1 MAPHTKDADKKDD
14 PPPYSERPT
23 DGTVTI
29 ATSSSSSS
37 SSQAPPPPFTPQ
49 AQPQQRQAP
58 PPPAQPQIPR
68 QFPPAFNM
76 YAESR
81 RHYRIGEHQSAPLYA
96 VSLSPA
102 YSSKPDVVLHSGPGE
117 NSPALAAVERVGF
130 DRALTVTLPPIP
142 GVGTGGGGPGGGGVG
157 GGGGGGGRLRRTLER
172 VETPGF
178 LGGEA
183 PYTFVVETGPGLRR
197 EPFEWRRS
205 RGEAIEALG
214 GRSSGWKLVRLRTDA
229 PSGLGGDGDGNGG
242 PGPVFTGGATA
253 GDGKE
258 VVAVWA
264 WATMSM
270 TKKLRFRFLGSGASG
285 VLGER
290 WAVMAVATALWV
302 FERERRQ
309 REERPR

>member
-1 MAPHTKDADKKDD
+1 MAPHTKDADIKDD

-29 ATSSSSSS
+29 ATSSASSSS
-37 SSQAPPPPFTPQ
+37 RAPPPPFTPQ
-49 AQPQQRQAP
+49 AQPQQAP
-58 PPPAQPQIPR
+58 PPARPQIPR

-81 RHYRIGEHQSAPLYA
+81 RHYRIGEHQSTPLYA

-102 YSSKPDVVLHSGPGE
+102 YSTKPDVVLHSGPGE
-117 NSPALAAVERVGF
+117 NSPALAAVER
-130 DRALTVTLPPIP
+130 
-142 GVGTGGGGPGGGGVG
+142 GGA
-157 GGGGGGGRLRRTLER
+157 GGGGGGRRTQER

-183 PYTFVVETGPGLRR
+183 PYTFVVETGTGTGLRR

-229 PSGLGGDGDGNGG
+229 PSGLGGDGGDGL
-242 PGPVFTGGATA
+242 PEPVFTGGSDGGGRKGGGGGVGL
-253 GDGKE
+253 GDDEHDEEAPVQVPG
-258 VVAVWA
+258 
-264 WATMSM
+264 
-270 TKKLRFRFLGSGASG
+270 LG
-285 VLGER
+285 
-290 WAVMAVATALWV
+290 
-302 FERERRQ
+302 RERRVG
-309 REERPR
+309 REVGGDGGGDGAVGF